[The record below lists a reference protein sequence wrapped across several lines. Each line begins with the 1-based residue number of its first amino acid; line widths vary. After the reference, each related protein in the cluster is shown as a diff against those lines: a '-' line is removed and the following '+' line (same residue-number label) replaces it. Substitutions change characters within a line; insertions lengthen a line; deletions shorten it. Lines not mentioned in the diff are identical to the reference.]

1 MGINLSFAMALTTRP
16 RRDRL
21 VCNILASAMELHGY
35 AAFDYV
41 RADIAWLDDR
51 WQGNERVGH

>member
-1 MGINLSFAMALTTRP
+1 MALTTRP